1 MYHFNGVI
9 FAELCRVVL
18 RIKFLKPDF
27 LALGLPSEAVTLWA
41 PWVCVKG
48 LYSQEAL
55 EKKAIFSQESELFPD
70 KEQTFQAFLLLEKW
84 H

>member
-1 MYHFNGVI
+1 M
-9 FAELCRVVL
+9 
-18 RIKFLKPDF
+18 
-27 LALGLPSEAVTLWA
+27 
-41 PWVCVKG
+41 KG